1 MADSPLL
8 SSFFAEHMEN
18 AAQVAGELPEQMS
31 TAADGIVETLLNDGK
46 VMMCANGNANTLA
59 QYFSTNLLN
68 RFDQDRPALPAMNL
82 GADGTTY
89 SAICRDNRFNETFSR
104 QVRALGKEGDLLVVI
119 VDDGHKANLI
129 QAIQA
134 AHDRDMR
141 VLILSAQQKTDVHSL
156 LQQEDHALALPDVT
170 PVQASTL
177 FLLIVNA
184 LSALVDDKLFG
195 G

>member
-141 VLILSAQQKTDVHSL
+141 VLILSAQQKTDAHSL